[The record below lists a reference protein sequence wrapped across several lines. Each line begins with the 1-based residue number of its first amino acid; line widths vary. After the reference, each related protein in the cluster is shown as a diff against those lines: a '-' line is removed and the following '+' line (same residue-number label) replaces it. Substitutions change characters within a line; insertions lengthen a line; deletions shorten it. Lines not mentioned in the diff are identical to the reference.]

1 MPYHRWVYLCWFP
14 VPREPNHPCPTDTPV
29 TIGKQEIISYKH
41 KSGGTCYH
49 IDSMCIYNRLPLSR
63 ACWEPKFVSVNYVV
77 LPLSRA
83 FGRRPR
89 LATFWSKDPHW
100 RLQLPNSML
109 SDNRRTY
116 VSGISAHIDIA
127 LATDHNKQISYLI
140 THATKLSNHTLCKAT
155 HDGFCVEISQTVSLL
170 DRSRI
175 AFQITPIST
184 FST

>member
-1 MPYHRWVYLCWFP
+1 MPYHRSVYLCWFP
-14 VPREPNHPCPTDTPV
+14 VPWEPNHPCPTDTPV

-63 ACWEPKFVSVNYVV
+63 ACWEPKFASVNYVV

-127 LATDHNKQISYLI
+127 LATDHNKQYHI
-140 THATKLSNHTLCKAT
+140 
-155 HDGFCVEISQTVSLL
+155 LL
-170 DRSRI
+170 LMQQNC
-175 AFQITPIST
+175 QITRCVRQHTMDSVLKSAKPCRCLTGHESH
-184 FST
+184 FK